1 MSNAVNFF
9 CLFQLHNS
17 VFLALTFLKP
27 KEYLAEMHFKRR
39 THTCGDLRESNIGQT
54 VILNGWV
61 DTRRDLG
68 GLIFIE
74 LRDRYGITQ
83 VVFEPGFNEEAHNIG
98 KYLRS
103 EFVISVE
110 GIVRKRPEGTE
121 NALIATGN
129 VDVMVNKLS
138 ILNEAKTPP
147 FQIKE
152 ETDAGED
159 LRLKYRYLDLR
170 RSSMQKNLMLR
181 HQMYQITRK
190 YFDEHKFIEIETP
203 VLMKSTPEGAR
214 DFLVPSR
221 LHKGK
226 FYALPQSPQTYKQ
239 ILMVSGFDR
248 YFQIVKCFRDEDLR
262 ADRQPEFTQ
271 IDVEMSFVDQEDIFE
286 VVEGLMKRFFKEVWN
301 KELALP
307 LPRLSFDEAME
318 RYGSDKPDLRFDLEM
333 KTLNHIFKN
342 TTFKVF
348 QDQIQS
354 KGEITGLVAPGCG
367 DYTRNQLDMLTD
379 FIKKLGAGGLIWIRV
394 KEEGLDSPTMKFF
407 TDEEQANLTT
417 FFGAKPGDLILILT
431 GKKYKT
437 LSLMGMLR
445 LEMARR
451 LNLINENLEP
461 KLLWVVDFPLFEW
474 DDDTQRYYAMHH
486 PFTSPNVDD
495 IPFMESDP
503 GKVKARAYDLVLN
516 GSEVAGGS
524 IRIHSAELQAK
535 MFKSLGIT
543 EEEAEHKFGFLMNAF
558 QYGAPPHGGIAF
570 GFDRLAMIFA
580 GEHSI
585 REVIAFPKTASGVS
599 LMDEAP
605 SSVDEHQLKEL
616 HIRIR
621 N

>member
-1 MSNAVNFF
+1 
-9 CLFQLHNS
+9 
-17 VFLALTFLKP
+17 
-27 KEYLAEMHFKRR
+27 MHFKKR
-39 THTCGDLRESNIGQT
+39 TDTCGDLRESNIGQT

-98 KYLRS
+98 KHLRS

-121 NALIATGN
+121 NALIATGT
-129 VDVMVNKLS
+129 VDVMVNKLT

-152 ETDAGED
+152 DTDAGED

-181 HQMYQITRK
+181 HKMYQITRK
-190 YFDEHKFIEIETP
+190 YFDEQKFIEIETP

-248 YFQIVKCFRDEDLR
+248 YFQVVKCFRDEDLR

-286 VVEGLMKRFFKEVWN
+286 VVEGLMKRFFKEVWQ
-301 KELALP
+301 KDLQLP

-318 RYGSDKPDLRFDLEM
+318 RYGSDKPDLRFELEM
-333 KTLNHIFKN
+333 KTLNHVFEN

-348 QDQIQS
+348 QDQIQN
-354 KGEITGLVAPGCG
+354 KGEITGLVAPCCG

-394 KEEGLDSPTMKFF
+394 KEEGLESPTMKFF
-407 TDEEQANLTT
+407 TDEEQANLTS
-417 FFGAKPGDLILILT
+417 FLGAKPGDLILILT

-451 LNLINENLEP
+451 LNLINENSEP

-474 DDDTQRYYAMHH
+474 DDDTQRFYAMHH

-524 IRIHSAELQAK
+524 IRIHNAELQSK

-558 QYGAPPHGGIAF
+558 KYGAPPHGGIAF

-585 REVIAFPKTASGVS
+585 REVIAFPKTASGMS

-605 SSVDEHQLKEL
+605 STVDEHQLKEL

>member
-1 MSNAVNFF
+1 
-9 CLFQLHNS
+9 
-17 VFLALTFLKP
+17 
-27 KEYLAEMHFKRR
+27 MHFKKR

-98 KYLRS
+98 KHLRS

-121 NALIATGN
+121 NALIATGT
-129 VDVMVNKLS
+129 VDVMVNKLT

-152 ETDAGED
+152 DTDAGED

-181 HQMYQITRK
+181 HKMYQITRK

-248 YFQIVKCFRDEDLR
+248 YFQVVKCFRDEDLR

-286 VVEGLMKRFFKEVWN
+286 VVEGLMKRFFKEVWQ
-301 KELALP
+301 KDLHLP
-307 LPRLSFDEAME
+307 LPRLSFEEAME
-318 RYGSDKPDLRFDLEM
+318 RYGSDKPDLRFELEM
-333 KTLNHIFKN
+333 KTLNQVFAN

-348 QDQIQS
+348 QDQIQN

-379 FIKKLGAGGLIWIRV
+379 FIKNLGAGGLIWIRV
-394 KEEGLDSPTMKFF
+394 KEDGLESPTMKFF
-407 TDEEQANLTT
+407 TDEEQANLTS
-417 FFGAKPGDLILILT
+417 FLDAKPGDLILILT

-451 LNLINENLEP
+451 LNLINENSAP

-474 DDDTQRYYAMHH
+474 DDDTKRYYAMHH

-524 IRIHSAELQAK
+524 IRIHSAELQSK

-558 QYGAPPHGGIAF
+558 KYGAPPHGGIAF

-599 LMDEAP
+599 LMDDAP
-605 SSVDEHQLKEL
+605 STVDEHQLKEL